1 MRDCARNEMAKGGK
15 MEKKEYQTPEMQV
28 KEIENED
35 ILTKSTNA
43 GEEKRWGLGLV
54 PLK

>member
-1 MRDCARNEMAKGGK
+1 MAKGGK

-28 KEIENED
+28 KEIEKED
-35 ILTKSTNA
+35 IFTNSVNE